1 MQKSDWYRD
10 RAAESDRKAHATT
23 KPATRDRHIKD
34 RDGWL
39 EIAASIDASDVN
51 RVQAKSAPL
60 CQRPHDYHLQD
71 DDSGG
76 LLSIKE
82 LLLARLRVAPV
93 FLRATLRAWR
103 IALISPGRVHTY
115 I

>member
-10 RAAESDRKAHATT
+10 RAAESDRMAHATT

-60 CQRPHDYHLQD
+60 LP
-71 DDSGG
+71 
-76 LLSIKE
+76 KT
-82 LLLARLRVAPV
+82 ARVPPSR
-93 FLRATLRAWR
+93 R
-103 IALISPGRVHTY
+103 
-115 I
+115 